1 MARTAMW
8 GAMLVVAVLSVMSV
22 AEADGKQ
29 YLTPAPAP
37 GRGQAGAAA
46 RCYSWGASTQ
56 PLATLA

>member
-1 MARTAMW
+1 MW

-46 RCYSWGASTQ
+46 RCYSWGASAQ